1 MERPDFLNQS
11 HENGQTIVAAFRS
24 TSKEVAA
31 EVDRWLLWAE
41 SYGSMTWQ
49 ERCLFD
55 WINES
60 DDLDA
65 AFGPN
70 G

>member
-1 MERPDFLNQS
+1 MQRPNFLNQH
-11 HENGQTIVAAFRS
+11 HENGQTIVATFRQLPKDEA
-24 TSKEVAA
+24 TA
-31 EVDRWLLWAE
+31 VDIWLLWAQ

-60 DDLDA
+60 D
-65 AFGPN
+65 G
-70 G
+70 